1 MNSVNKISFKPSLY
15 PSGLT
20 SSEVEQAFS
29 EVRAMYGDFYIENS
43 NRSRL
48 LVAVSFMNGKK
59 LLDIGSFVNIY
70 PPVLSSLGMNVTVL
84 DNFRQRRD
92 IKEQKR
98 IDFAL
103 KNVYSKLNIEVI
115 EEDVFSFD
123 FAKLTEQYDVITS
136 FEVFEHL
143 IDSPKPIMSGIHKA
157 LRPGGRFILSIP
169 NISSLFKRVKLL
181 FGHSP
186 LPNYK
191 RYYHNGNP
199 FTGHRRELTST
210 EACWMVEQVGLKVDK
225 CFGTNICGTKNQKK
239 LTRFIQNFQV
249 LPSLMSYFFVI
260 ARKPEI

>member
-1 MNSVNKISFKPSLY
+1 MRKMNFRPSLY
-15 PSGLT
+15 PQDLT
-20 SSEVEQAFS
+20 VDEVEQAFS

-43 NRSRL
+43 KRSRL
-48 LVAVSFMNGKK
+48 LVAVSFMKGKK

-115 EEDVFSFD
+115 EEDVFNFD

-143 IDSPKPIMSGIHKA
+143 IDSPKPIMSGMYKA
-157 LRPGGRFILSIP
+157 LRPGGHFILSVP
-169 NISSLFKRVKLL
+169 NIGSLLKRIKLL
-181 FGHSP
+181 AGYSP
-186 LPNYK
+186 LPRFE
-191 RYYHNGNP
+191 RYYNNGNP
-199 FTGHRRELTST
+199 FTGHRRELTPA
-210 EACWMVEQVGLKVDK
+210 EACWMVEEAGLKVEK
-225 CFGTNICGTKNQKK
+225 CFGSNLLGANKPRR
-239 LTRFIQNFQV
+239 LTRFIRIFQIF
-249 LPSLMSYFFVI
+249 PSLMSYFFII
-260 ARKPEI
+260 ARKPEV

>member
-1 MNSVNKISFKPSLY
+1 MTKTTYRPSLY
-15 PSGLT
+15 PHGLT
-20 SSEVEQAFS
+20 VDEVEKAFI
-29 EVRAMYGDFYIENS
+29 EVRKMYGDIFIENS
-43 NRSRL
+43 KRSRL
-48 LVAVSFMNGKK
+48 LVAVSFMKGKK
-59 LLDIGSFVNIY
+59 LLDIGSYVNIY

-103 KNVYSKLNIEVI
+103 KNVYSKLNVKVI
-115 EEDVFSFD
+115 EEDVYNFD
-123 FAKLTEQYDVITS
+123 FSTLPDQYDTITA

-143 IDSPKPIMSGIHKA
+143 IDSPKPIMSNIYKS
-157 LRPGGRFILSIP
+157 LRPGGQFILSVP

-199 FTGHRRELTST
+199 FTGHRRELTPT
-210 EACWMVEQVGLKVDK
+210 EACWMVEEAGLKVEK
-225 CFGTNICGTKNQKK
+225 CFGSNLLGANKPRR
-239 LTRFIQNFQV
+239 LTRFIRIFQIF
-249 LPSLMSYFFVI
+249 PSLMSYFFVI
-260 ARKPEI
+260 ARKPEV